1 MSAASLVDPPAA
13 RRARLSPD
21 ERRAQLIAL
30 GVAALA
36 EHPLGELDIE
46 QLAAQAG
53 VSRALLFHYFGSKQ
67 GYQRELVKTARDSM
81 LLATEPAPS
90 LAPLPRL
97 SDTLRR
103 TVGFVRAHGGTFF
116 SLVRGPASGDP
127 QIRAVVEQ
135 ARLLQTERVVALF
148 RELGVEPSPGLR
160 IGLRGWVAFTEQALV
175 DGALADEL
183 ADDEIVE
190 LLERALRGIASE
202 LDPAAARVLFA
213 A

>member
-13 RRARLSPD
+13 RRARLSPE

-81 LLATEPAPS
+81 LLATEPRPE
-90 LAPLPRL
+90 LEPLERL
-97 SDTLRR
+97 RDTLER
-103 TVGFVRAHGGTFF
+103 TVAFVRGHGGTFH
-116 SLVRGPASGDP
+116 SLVRGPASGSP
-127 QIRAVVEQ
+127 EIRAVVEQ
-135 ARLLQTERVVALF
+135 ARVRQTERVLALF
-148 RELGVEPSPGLR
+148 VERDIPVSPRLR
-160 IGLRGWVAFTEQALV
+160 IALRAWIAFVEQALV
-175 DGALADEL
+175 DAALGSALPSGD
-183 ADDEIVE
+183 IVA
-190 LLERALRGIASE
+190 LLEDALRGITE
-202 LDPAAARVLFA
+202 RVDPEAAHALFGA
-213 A
+213 

>member
-1 MSAASLVDPPAA
+1 MSAARLVDPPAA

-53 VSRALLFHYFGSKQ
+53 VSRALLFHYFGSKP

-81 LLATEPAPS
+81 LLATEPDPD
-90 LAPLPRL
+90 LDPLPRL
-97 SDTLRR
+97 NDTLRR
-103 TVGFVRAHGGTFF
+103 TVGFVRAHGGTFH

-135 ARLLQTERVVALF
+135 ARVLQTERVIALF
-148 RELGVEPSPGLR
+148 RERGVEPGPKLR
-160 IGLRGWVAFTEQALV
+160 IALRAWLAFVEQTLV
-175 DGALADEL
+175 DAALASELSDE
-183 ADDEIVE
+183 EIVE
-190 LLERALRGIASE
+190 LLEQGLRGTARE
-202 LDPAAARVLFA
+202 VDPDAARILFDD
-213 A
+213 

>member
-1 MSAASLVDPPAA
+1 MAARVDENTGS

-36 EHPLGELDIE
+36 EHPLGELNIE
-46 QLAAQAG
+46 RLAADAG
-53 VSRALLFHYFGSKQ
+53 VSRALLFHYFGSRQ
-67 GYQRELVKTARDSM
+67 GFQRELVKTARDSM
-81 LLATEPAPS
+81 LLATEPDAG

-97 SDTLRR
+97 TDTLRR

-135 ARLLQTERVVALF
+135 ARVLQTERVVVLF
-148 RELGVEPSPGLR
+148 RELGVEPSPKLR
-160 IGLRGWVAFTEQALV
+160 IGLRGWLAFTEQALV
-175 DGALADEL
+175 DAALADDL
-183 ADDEIVE
+183 PDDEIVE
-190 LLERALRGIASE
+190 LLEHALRGIASE
-202 LDPAAARVLFA
+202 IDPEASRVLFDA
-213 A
+213 